1 MRNSY
6 PDGTKKNQITLTL
19 NIDES
24 DLNKKIY
31 FLDNTRGKNY
41 IENGRF
47 VSHHHNNLR
56 ELSEDN
62 TKIFINNKEKIFR
75 KYFIPKEKG
84 KYKIKIIFSVIIT
97 NCVYMFCGCDKLST
111 IDFSSFN
118 SQNIKNMGYMF
129 YNCEQLT
136 NLDLSSFNTR
146 DVINMDNIF
155 TGCEKLSNIIISR
168 KSYLKIKD
176 EIPSSSAIVIL
187 EG

>member
-1 MRNSY
+1 MDNLY
-6 PDGTKKNQITLTL
+6 IDGTKKNQIILTL

-24 DLNKKIY
+24 DINKKIY

-47 VSHHHNNLR
+47 VSHRHDNLE

-62 TKIFINNKEKIFR
+62 TKIFINNKEEVFK

-84 KYKIKIIFSVIIT
+84 KYKIKILFTLPIT
-97 NCVYMFCGCDKLST
+97 NCVYMFCGCNKLSS

-136 NLDLSSFNTR
+136 NLDLSLFNTQK
-146 DVINMDNIF
+146 VINMENIF
-155 TGCEKLSNIIISR
+155 TGCNKLSNVIINR